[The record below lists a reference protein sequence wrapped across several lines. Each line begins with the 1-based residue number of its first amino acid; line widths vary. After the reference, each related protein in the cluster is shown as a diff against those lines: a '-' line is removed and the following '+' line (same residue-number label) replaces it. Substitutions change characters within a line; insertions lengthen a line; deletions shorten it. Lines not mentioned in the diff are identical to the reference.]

1 MSRVITKIAVPLVLI
16 GLPMCVMAF
25 SRSFEIKIAGRLGQ
39 PVTFHFCT
47 NANRPFQANITR
59 FAVEERASRSEWVW
73 VWALSGEQR
82 LTEITYGKRYGGLK
96 ELQAPGHLRTG
107 VTYRLSAKDS
117 PRGGPSGFG
126 GGCFRFNEDGTV
138 MVSSCVD

>member
-1 MSRVITKIAVPLVLI
+1 MSRVTTKIAAAVVLI
-16 GLPMCVMAF
+16 GLGMCVMAF
-25 SRSFEIKIAGRLGQ
+25 SRSFEIKIVGRLGQ
-39 PVTFHFCT
+39 SVTFQFFT

-59 FAVEERASRSEWVW
+59 FAIEERTSRGEWAW
-73 VWALSGEQR
+73 VWALTGEQR

-96 ELQAPGHLRTG
+96 ELQAPRPLRPG

-126 GGCFRFNEDGTV
+126 GRCFRFNEDGTV
-138 MVSSCVD
+138 IVSSCVE